1 DQEPYLGRS
10 LLAAPLSMTPRHS
23 GVLVEMGTD
32 STEGLIT
39 AEWNYETMRTL
50 WAEDDP
56 PIRNAMP
63 VASFGPALSVLYSRG
78 LTLDDARRIGAEL
91 PGPAPVA
98 ELASSDDETMTVEAG
113 EQTSLENDGPD
124 AVEVP

>member
-1 DQEPYLGRS
+1 MAPRAGSALRDTHGDAADPTPPVPPGTRPRRGPVRGRTG
-10 LLAAPLSMTPRHS
+10 ATIPAS
-23 GVLVEMGTD
+23 G
-32 STEGLIT
+32 
-39 AEWNYETMRTL
+39 
-50 WAEDDP
+50 DP
-56 PIRNAMP
+56 PMRNTMP
-63 VASFGPALSVLYSRG
+63 VESFGPALSVLYSRG